1 MEYITSADAQN
12 RFGQLIESAQKRPI
26 AITRHGRPAVVVLS
40 IDDYERRQRQAWD
53 RVMASLQRS
62 QDRAQSAGLTEA
74 ELDALLADES

>member
-1 MEYITSADAQN
+1 MATPAHW
-12 RFGQLIESAQKRPI
+12 
-26 AITRHGRPAVVVLS
+26 HGRPAVVVLS